1 MRKLGVSIYPEKS
14 TVEEIFAYLKEMR
27 EIGAT
32 RTFSCLLSVNKPAE
46 EVKEDV
52 LEIEKETV
60 DNSETVEDAPKTFTQ
75 SEVDELIKKRLAKQ
89 EKSFDKRMQEKLDEA
104 EKLRKMNETQKAE
117 YEQEKQKAY
126 IAELEAKINRSGLE
140 REASKMLSEGGIA
153 VDDKILGLVVKDTAE
168 STQEAVDSFVALVND
183 LADKKVGEK
192 LKGKTPKKMED
203 TSAGEITKEQFNKM
217 GYQSRNELLQNN
229 PELYH
234 KLKG

>member
-1 MRKLGVSIYPEKS
+1 M
-14 TVEEIFAYLKEMR
+14 
-27 EIGAT
+27 
-32 RTFSCLLSVNKPAE
+32 AE

-60 DNSETVEDAPKTFTQ
+60 DNPKTVEDAPKTFTQ
-75 SEVDELIKKRLAKQ
+75 SEVDDLIKKRLAKQ

-104 EKLRKMNETQKAE
+104 EKLRQMNETQKAE

-126 IAELEAKINRSGLE
+126 IAELEAKINRSVLE

-168 STQEAVDSFVALVND
+168 ATQEAVEGFVALVNE
-183 LADKKVGEK
+183 LADKKVSEK

-203 TSAGEITKEQFNKM
+203 TSAGEITKEQFNRM

>member
-1 MRKLGVSIYPEKS
+1 MAEEQKQ
-14 TVEEIFAYLKEMR
+14 TVEEPKE
-27 EIGAT
+27 EQVDT
-32 RTFSCLLSVNKPAE
+32 QQ
-46 EVKEDV
+46 EVEST
-52 LEIEKETV
+52 E
-60 DNSETVEDAPKTFTQ
+60 KTFTQ
-75 SEVDELIKKRLAKQ
+75 SEVDDLIKKRLAKQ

-104 EKLRKMNETQKAE
+104 EKLRQMNETQKAE

-168 STQEAVDSFVALVND
+168 STQEAVESFVALVND

-203 TSAGEITKEQFNKM
+203 TSAGEITKEQFNRM

>member
-1 MRKLGVSIYPEKS
+1 M
-14 TVEEIFAYLKEMR
+14 
-27 EIGAT
+27 
-32 RTFSCLLSVNKPAE
+32 AE
-46 EVKEDV
+46 EEKNDV
-52 LEIEKETV
+52 LETELDNV
-60 DNSETVEDAPKTFTQ
+60 DNPAEVEGAQKTFTQ

-104 EKLRKMNETQKAE
+104 EKLRQMNETQKAE
-117 YEQEKQKAY
+117 YEQEKQRAY

-140 REASKMLSEGGIA
+140 REASKMLSEGGIVA
-153 VDDKILGLVVKDTAE
+153 DEKILGIVVKDTAE
-168 STQEAVDSFVALVND
+168 RTQEAVESFVALVNE

-192 LKGKTPKKMED
+192 LKGKTPKKMEG

-229 PELYH
+229 PELYR

>member
-1 MRKLGVSIYPEKS
+1 MAEDTKDTVVEPELEQAS
-14 TVEEIFAYLKEMR
+14 TQEEEK
-27 EIGAT
+27 AT
-32 RTFSCLLSVNKPAE
+32 E
-46 EVKEDV
+46 
-52 LEIEKETV
+52 
-60 DNSETVEDAPKTFTQ
+60 KTFTQ
-75 SEVDELIKKRLAKQ
+75 SQLDEIIQKEKAKAKRSAEKEYQAK
-89 EKSFDKRMQEKLDEA
+89 MDEA
-104 EKLRKMNETQKAE
+104 EKLRQMNESQKAE
-117 YEQEKQKAY
+117 YEQEKQRAY

-153 VDDKILGLVVKDTAE
+153 VDDKILGFVVKDTAE
-168 STQEAVDSFVALVND
+168 TTQEAVESFVALVND

-203 TSAGEITKEQFNKM
+203 VSGGEITKEQFNRM

>member
-1 MRKLGVSIYPEKS
+1 MA
-14 TVEEIFAYLKEMR
+14 EEIKEPVV
-27 EIGAT
+27 E
-32 RTFSCLLSVNKPAE
+32 P
-46 EVKEDV
+46 
-52 LEIEKETV
+52 EIEQASGQEEEKTTE
-60 DNSETVEDAPKTFTQ
+60 KTFTQ
-75 SEVDELIKKRLAKQ
+75 SQLDEIIQKEKAKAKRSAEKEYQAK
-89 EKSFDKRMQEKLDEA
+89 MDEA
-104 EKLRKMNETQKAE
+104 EKLRQMNETQKAE
-117 YEQEKQKAY
+117 YEQEKQRAY

-140 REASKMLSEGGIA
+140 REASKMLSGGGIV

-168 STQEAVDSFVALVND
+168 KTQEAVESFVALVND

>member
-1 MRKLGVSIYPEKS
+1 M
-14 TVEEIFAYLKEMR
+14 
-27 EIGAT
+27 
-32 RTFSCLLSVNKPAE
+32 AE
-46 EVKEDV
+46 EVKEPV
-52 LEIEKETV
+52 VEPELEKASTQEEEQAT
-60 DNSETVEDAPKTFTQ
+60 EKTFTQ
-75 SEVDELIKKRLAKQ
+75 SQLDEIIQKEKAKAKRSAEKEYQAK
-89 EKSFDKRMQEKLDEA
+89 MDEA
-104 EKLRKMNETQKAE
+104 EKLRQMNETQKAE

-168 STQEAVDSFVALVND
+168 STQEAVESFVALVNE
-183 LADKKVGEK
+183 LADKKVSEK

-203 TSAGEITKEQFNKM
+203 TSAGEITKEQFNRM

>member
-1 MRKLGVSIYPEKS
+1 MA
-14 TVEEIFAYLKEMR
+14 EEIKEPVV
-27 EIGAT
+27 E
-32 RTFSCLLSVNKPAE
+32 P
-46 EVKEDV
+46 
-52 LEIEKETV
+52 EIEQASGQEEEKTTE
-60 DNSETVEDAPKTFTQ
+60 KTFTQ
-75 SEVDELIKKRLAKQ
+75 SQLDEIIQKEKAKAKRSAEKEYQAK
-89 EKSFDKRMQEKLDEA
+89 MDEA
-104 EKLRKMNETQKAE
+104 EKLRKMNEVQKAE

-140 REASKMLSEGGIA
+140 REASKMLSEGGIVA
-153 VDDKILGLVVKDTAE
+153 DDKILSIVVKDTAE
-168 STQEAVDSFVALVND
+168 STQEAVEGFVALVNE

>member
-1 MRKLGVSIYPEKS
+1 MA
-14 TVEEIFAYLKEMR
+14 EEIKEPVV
-27 EIGAT
+27 ETEFEQASVQEEEKAT
-32 RTFSCLLSVNKPAE
+32 E
-46 EVKEDV
+46 
-52 LEIEKETV
+52 
-60 DNSETVEDAPKTFTQ
+60 KTFTQ
-75 SEVDELIKKRLAKQ
+75 SQLDEIIQKEKAKAKRSAEKEYQAK
-89 EKSFDKRMQEKLDEA
+89 MDEA
-104 EKLRKMNETQKAE
+104 EKLRAMNESQKAE
-117 YEQEKQKAY
+117 YEQEKQRAY

-140 REASKMLSEGGIA
+140 REASKMLSEGGI
-153 VDDKILGLVVKDTAE
+153 VTDDKILGLVVKDTAE
-168 STQEAVDSFVALVND
+168 ATQEAVESFVALVND

>member
-1 MRKLGVSIYPEKS
+1 MAEEQKT
-14 TVEEIFAYLKEMR
+14 TVEEPKE
-27 EIGAT
+27 EQVDAQQ
-32 RTFSCLLSVNKPAE
+32 E
-46 EVKEDV
+46 ESTE
-52 LEIEKETV
+52 
-60 DNSETVEDAPKTFTQ
+60 KTFTQ
-75 SEVDELIKKRLAKQ
+75 AQLDEIIQKEKAKAKRSAEKEYQAK
-89 EKSFDKRMQEKLDEA
+89 MDEA
-104 EKLRKMNETQKAE
+104 EKLRKMNEVQKAE

-140 REASKMLSEGGIA
+140 REASKMLSEGGIP

-168 STQEAVDSFVALVND
+168 STQEAVESFVALVND
-183 LADKKVGEK
+183 LADKKVSEK

-203 TSAGEITKEQFNKM
+203 TSAGEITKEQFNRM

>member
-1 MRKLGVSIYPEKS
+1 M
-14 TVEEIFAYLKEMR
+14 
-27 EIGAT
+27 
-32 RTFSCLLSVNKPAE
+32 AE
-46 EVKEDV
+46 EEKNDV
-52 LEIEKETV
+52 LETELDNV
-60 DNSETVEDAPKTFTQ
+60 DNPETVEDAQKTFTQ

-117 YEQEKQKAY
+117 YEQEKQRAY
-126 IAELEAKINRSGLE
+126 IEELEAKINRSGLE
-140 REASKMLSEGGIA
+140 REASKMLSEGGIVA
-153 VDDKILGLVVKDTAE
+153 DEKILGIVVKDTAE
-168 STQEAVDSFVALVND
+168 STQEAVESFVALVNE

-203 TSAGEITKEQFNKM
+203 TSAGDITKEQFNKM

>member
-1 MRKLGVSIYPEKS
+1 MS
-14 TVEEIFAYLKEMR
+14 EEIN
-27 EIGAT
+27 AT
-32 RTFSCLLSVNKPAE
+32 VSTEST
-46 EVKEDV
+46 
-52 LEIEKETV
+52 ETV
-60 DNSETVEDAPKTFTQ
+60 DTQENVDTVQEEKHERTFTRAEIGKILSAERSKWEAEQ
-75 SEVDELIKKRLAKQ
+75 EAK
-89 EKSFDKRMQEKLDEA
+89 ENEA
-104 EKLRKMNETQKAE
+104 EKLRQMNEAQKAE

-168 STQEAVDSFVALVND
+168 STQEAVESFVALVNE

-203 TSAGEITKEQFNKM
+203 TSAGEITKEQFNRM

-234 KLKG
+234 RLKG

>member
-1 MRKLGVSIYPEKS
+1 MAEDIKEPVVEPELEQAS
-14 TVEEIFAYLKEMR
+14 TQEEEK
-27 EIGAT
+27 AT
-32 RTFSCLLSVNKPAE
+32 E
-46 EVKEDV
+46 
-52 LEIEKETV
+52 
-60 DNSETVEDAPKTFTQ
+60 KTFTQ
-75 SEVDELIKKRLAKQ
+75 SQLDEIIQKEKAKAKRSAEKEYQAK
-89 EKSFDKRMQEKLDEA
+89 MDEA
-104 EKLRKMNETQKAE
+104 EKLRQMNESQKAE
-117 YEQEKQKAY
+117 YEQEKQRAY

-168 STQEAVDSFVALVND
+168 STQEVVESFVALVND

-203 TSAGEITKEQFNKM
+203 TSAGEITKEQFNRM

>member
-1 MRKLGVSIYPEKS
+1 M
-14 TVEEIFAYLKEMR
+14 
-27 EIGAT
+27 
-32 RTFSCLLSVNKPAE
+32 AE

-60 DNSETVEDAPKTFTQ
+60 DNPKTVEDAPKTFTQ
-75 SEVDELIKKRLAKQ
+75 SEVDDLIKKRLAKQ

-104 EKLRKMNETQKAE
+104 EKLRQMNEAQKAE

-168 STQEAVDSFVALVND
+168 STQEAVESFVALVNE
-183 LADKKVGEK
+183 LADKKVSEK

-203 TSAGEITKEQFNKM
+203 TSAGEITKEQFNRM

>member
-1 MRKLGVSIYPEKS
+1 M
-14 TVEEIFAYLKEMR
+14 
-27 EIGAT
+27 
-32 RTFSCLLSVNKPAE
+32 AE

-104 EKLRKMNETQKAE
+104 EKLRAMNESQKAE
-117 YEQEKQKAY
+117 YEQEKQRAY

-140 REASKMLSEGGIA
+140 REASKMLSEGGVVA
-153 VDDKILGLVVKDTAE
+153 DDKILGLVVKDTAE
-168 STQEAVDSFVALVND
+168 ATQEAVESFVALVND

-203 TSAGEITKEQFNKM
+203 TSAGEITKEQFNRM

>member
-1 MRKLGVSIYPEKS
+1 MAEEQKT
-14 TVEEIFAYLKEMR
+14 TVEEPKE
-27 EIGAT
+27 EQVDT
-32 RTFSCLLSVNKPAE
+32 QQ
-46 EVKEDV
+46 EVEST
-52 LEIEKETV
+52 E
-60 DNSETVEDAPKTFTQ
+60 KTFTQ
-75 SEVDELIKKRLAKQ
+75 SQLDEIIQKEKAKAKRSAEKEYQAK
-89 EKSFDKRMQEKLDEA
+89 MDEA
-104 EKLRKMNETQKAE
+104 EKLRQMNEAQKAE

-168 STQEAVDSFVALVND
+168 STQEAVESFVALVNE
-183 LADKKVGEK
+183 LADKKVSEK

-203 TSAGEITKEQFNKM
+203 TSASEITKEQFNRM

-229 PELYH
+229 PELYY

>member
-1 MRKLGVSIYPEKS
+1 M
-14 TVEEIFAYLKEMR
+14 
-27 EIGAT
+27 
-32 RTFSCLLSVNKPAE
+32 AE

-104 EKLRKMNETQKAE
+104 EKLRQMNETQKAE
-117 YEQEKQKAY
+117 YEQEKQRAY

-140 REASKMLSEGGIA
+140 REASKMLSEGGIIA
-153 VDDKILGLVVKDTAE
+153 DEKILGLIVKDTAE
-168 STQEAVDSFVALVND
+168 STQEAVESFVALVND

>member
-1 MRKLGVSIYPEKS
+1 MAEEQKT
-14 TVEEIFAYLKEMR
+14 TVEEPKE
-27 EIGAT
+27 EQVDT
-32 RTFSCLLSVNKPAE
+32 QQ
-46 EVKEDV
+46 EVEST
-52 LEIEKETV
+52 E
-60 DNSETVEDAPKTFTQ
+60 KTFTQ
-75 SEVDELIKKRLAKQ
+75 SEVDDLIKKRLAKQ

-104 EKLRKMNETQKAE
+104 EKLRQMNETQKAE
-117 YEQEKQKAY
+117 YEQEKQRAY

-140 REASKMLSEGGIA
+140 REASKMLSEGGIV
-153 VDDKILGLVVKDTAE
+153 VDDKILGLVVQDTAE
-168 STQEAVDSFVALVND
+168 ATQEAVESFVALVND

-203 TSAGEITKEQFNKM
+203 TTAGEITKEQFNRM

>member
-1 MRKLGVSIYPEKS
+1 MAEDIKEPVVEPELEQAS
-14 TVEEIFAYLKEMR
+14 TQEEEQ
-27 EIGAT
+27 AT
-32 RTFSCLLSVNKPAE
+32 E
-46 EVKEDV
+46 
-52 LEIEKETV
+52 
-60 DNSETVEDAPKTFTQ
+60 KTFTQ
-75 SEVDELIKKRLAKQ
+75 SDVDDLIKKRLAKQ

-104 EKLRKMNETQKAE
+104 EKLRQMNETQKAE
-117 YEQEKQKAY
+117 YEQEKQRAY

-168 STQEAVDSFVALVND
+168 STQEAVESFVALVNE
-183 LADKKVGEK
+183 LADKKVSEK

-203 TSAGEITKEQFNKM
+203 TSAGEITKEQFNRM